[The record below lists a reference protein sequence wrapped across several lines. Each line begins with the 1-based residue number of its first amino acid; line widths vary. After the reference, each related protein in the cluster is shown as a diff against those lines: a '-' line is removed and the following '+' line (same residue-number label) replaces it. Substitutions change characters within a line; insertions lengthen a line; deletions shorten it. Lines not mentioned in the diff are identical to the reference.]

1 MFHFSMI
8 CSDFLPGSNVAH
20 IENKETHV
28 NENVR
33 RSRFFRLFLNIRRI
47 KSFFG
52 MGGVTVPGAIE
63 ILALPRLACTGGFGE
78 CINVAYDRQ

>member
-28 NENVR
+28 NKN
-33 RSRFFRLFLNIRRI
+33 RSRFFRLFLNIGRI

-52 MGGVTVPGAIE
+52 IGGVIVPGATE
-63 ILALPRLACTGGFGE
+63 ILALPRLAYTGGFGDKK
-78 CINVAYDRQ
+78 CINATYDRQ

>member
-28 NENVR
+28 NKN
-33 RSRFFRLFLNIRRI
+33 RSRFFRLFLNIGRI

-52 MGGVTVPGAIE
+52 MGGVTDQVLSKFWHCQDWLTLTKSA
-63 ILALPRLACTGGFGE
+63 
-78 CINVAYDRQ
+78 